1 MHSRVGHWLGA
12 VMNMSVCTFM
22 TKRTGL
28 STLRPS
34 ATKGRAL
41 FSGDL
46 NPLICVMKYWYYTA
60 LVCWDKNITHKDSK
74 KWDKLVKTAS
84 SARSQLGET
93 GLCACCAGE
102 LYKDHVAGHPQQP
115 QTPPPPRNT
124 GQAEKHTKQ
133 TSPVPVLQNMSSK
146 DYCSYRDDSH
156 LSIDLCIY
164 SNFSSHFPNIF
175 ACSHCLSCHKLR
187 CWHNWK
193 SSEDFFFSKHAFLIK
208 SSSWDKTDR
217 NINFRKLKES
227 SYCVTAFAVKLM
239 SYCMMPLRLSLRL

>member
-102 LYKDHVAGHPQQP
+102 LYKDHVAGHP
-115 QTPPPPRNT
+115 
-124 GQAEKHTKQ
+124 
-133 TSPVPVLQNMSSK
+133 
-146 DYCSYRDDSH
+146 YCSYRDDSH

-193 SSEDFFFSKHAFLIK
+193 SSEDFFFLSMLFLLSHHPGIRLIEILI
-208 SSSWDKTDR
+208 SESWKRAHTVSQHS
-217 NINFRKLKES
+217 L
-227 SYCVTAFAVKLM
+227 
-239 SYCMMPLRLSLRL
+239 LS

>member
-115 QTPPPPRNT
+115 QTPPPPPRNT

-133 TSPVPVLQNMSSK
+133 TSPVPVLQNWAVKIIALTGMIHT
-146 DYCSYRDDSH
+146 Y
-156 LSIDLCIY
+156 LSIYVSIVT
-164 SNFSSHFPNIF
+164 SQAIFPIF
-175 ACSHCLSCHKLR
+175 LHAAIAWVATSWDVDTTGKALKI
-187 CWHNWK
+187 
-193 SSEDFFFSKHAFLIK
+193 FFFLSMLFLLSHHPGIRLIEILI
-208 SSSWDKTDR
+208 SESWKRAHTVSQH
-217 NINFRKLKES
+217 L
-227 SYCVTAFAVKLM
+227 L
-239 SYCMMPLRLSLRL
+239 LS